1 MPKDD
6 TVYLR
11 HICDAAALMVAR
23 QLNSADL
30 IAQAKALLGR
40 KAG

>member
-6 TVYLR
+6 SVYLR
-11 HICDAAALMVAR
+11 HIRDEAALQVAR

-30 IAQAKALLGR
+30 IDRAKALLG
-40 KAG
+40 KKG